1 MKQIINLATIW
12 NESIVRTD
20 REPSERD
27 YLWASQLLKPP
38 VDLWLQ
44 MRGTPTTNQPNER
57 SRKKFQAGNVF
68 EHLVSM
74 VMMRGGVMMEK
85 QDEVW
90 TDFEIKVKGKGD
102 FILSGQ
108 FDFAKAEQ
116 DIKAM
121 MLPSSLEEMFL
132 KICSK
137 MQQAYEG
144 VEFEPTVFE
153 IKTVAERTM
162 SKIEK
167 MGKPLES
174 HILQTCHYKIGR
186 GLNDG
191 AVAVLCR
198 DDLRLFEYHVTPED
212 EKKYREKVKSLADV
226 VSQPTQ
232 PPNAPIIV
240 FDEVLCKFSK
250 NLDVEYSSYL
260 TMLYGYERPD
270 VYAEEM
276 KPIVSRWNRI
286 LPRIRLHLCGKRS
299 KPTKKDPEG
308 KSLLT
313 EKNLAVIEEIKQF
326 GFDPYS
332 LAVVANVSE
341 DEETED

>member
-1 MKQIINLATIW
+1 MKKLIHLVEIW
-12 NESIVRTD
+12 NESVVRTD
-20 REPSERD
+20 REPSERE

-44 MRGTPTTNQPNER
+44 MRGTPPTNVPNER
-57 SRKKFQAGNVF
+57 SRRKFQAGNVF

-74 VMMRGGVMMEK
+74 VMMRAGVMMEK

-90 TDFEIKVKGKGD
+90 TDYDIKVKGKGD
-102 FILSGQ
+102 FVLQGK
-108 FDFAKAEQ
+108 FDFVKAEQ
-116 DIKAM
+116 DIKSM
-121 MLPSSLEEMFL
+121 LLPSSLEEMFL

-137 MQQAYEG
+137 MKQGYEG

-153 IKTVAERTM
+153 IKTVADRTM

-167 MGKPLES
+167 MEKPLES

-191 AVAVLCR
+191 VVAVLCR

-212 EKKYREKVKSLADV
+212 EKRYRDKVKYLAGV

-232 PPNAPIIV
+232 PPNAPLII
-240 FDEVLCKFSK
+240 FDDVLCKFSK
-250 NLDVEYSSYL
+250 NLDVEYSSFL
-260 TMLYGYERPD
+260 TLLYGYERPD

-276 KPIVSRWNRI
+276 KPIISRWNRV
-286 LPRIRLHLCGKRS
+286 LPRIRLHLSGKKS
-299 KPTKKDPEG
+299 KPTKKNPEG
-308 KSLLT
+308 KSILT
-313 EKNLAVIEEIKQF
+313 DNNLAIIEEIKKH
-326 GFDPYS
+326 GFDPYE
-332 LAVVANVSE
+332 LAVIADVN
-341 DEETED
+341 DEEEE